1 MVWGKLNRLIL
12 ILLIGGVSFYFMGS
26 SGGVGTF
33 QREDRTGSPL
43 SINSSCGTC
52 HYGGN
57 FQSKLVLTILKD
69 SIPIKTYLPNT
80 DYIIN
85 VSIPSTN
92 PAKVHGLQLVA
103 LQSGNN
109 QQAGTFG
116 TLTSDLRAVELW
128 NRTYIEQSRPQ
139 RNHSFFIPWK
149 SPSKDIGPVH
159 FYASGLAANENNNTS
174 GDSPVKLET
183 PLVLP
188 AEAITRLIEK
198 VRNEKISCIHQD
210 GETSFLLENFSV
222 GQYVF
227 HIYDYFGRTMYQKN
241 LEIKEERFQMP
252 RLRLTSGFYV
262 ASIFDGTF
270 ILSTSFYHP

>member
-1 MVWGKLNRLIL
+1 MTWGKQNRLIL
-12 ILLIGGVSFYFMGS
+12 IFLFGCAGFYFLGS

-43 SINSSCGTC
+43 SLNSSCGSC

-57 FQSKLVLTILKD
+57 FQSKLVLTVLKD
-69 SIPIKTYLPNT
+69 SMPVKAYLPNT
-80 DYIIN
+80 DYLIN
-85 VSIPSTN
+85 VSIPSTV

-103 LQSGNN
+103 FQSGNN

-183 PLVLP
+183 PFVLP
-188 AEAITRLIEK
+188 AEAITQLIEK
-198 VRNEKISCIHQD
+198 DKNGKISCINQD

-227 HIYDYFGRTMYQKN
+227 YIYDYFGRTMYQKN
-241 LEIKEERFQMP
+241 LELKEERNQLP
-252 RLRLTSGFYV
+252 RIRLTSGFYV
-262 ASIFDGTF
+262 ASISNGTF
-270 ILSTSFYHP
+270 TRSISFYNP

>member
-1 MVWGKLNRLIL
+1 MTWGKQNRLIL
-12 ILLIGGVSFYFMGS
+12 IFLIGCAGFYFLGS

-43 SINSSCGTC
+43 SLNSSCGSC

-57 FQSKLVLTILKD
+57 FQSKLVLTVLKD
-69 SIPIKTYLPNT
+69 SMPVKAYLPNT
-80 DYIIN
+80 DYLIN
-85 VSIPSTN
+85 VSIPSTI

-103 LQSGNN
+103 FQSGNN

-183 PLVLP
+183 PFVLP
-188 AEAITRLIEK
+188 AEAITQLIEK
-198 VRNEKISCIHQD
+198 DKNGKIFCINQD

-227 HIYDYFGRTMYQKN
+227 YIYDYFGRTMYQKN
-241 LEIKEERFQMP
+241 LEIKEERNQLP
-252 RLRLTSGFYV
+252 RIRLTSGFYV
-262 ASIFDGTF
+262 ASIFNGKITQ
-270 ILSTSFYHP
+270 STSFYYP

>member
-1 MVWGKLNRLIL
+1 MIWLKKGQM
-12 ILLIGGVSFYFMGS
+12 ILLMSLIWVCLVFLGS

-69 SIPIKTYLPNT
+69 SIPVKAYLPNT
-80 DYIIN
+80 DYLIN
-85 VSIPSTN
+85 VSIPSII

-103 LQSGNN
+103 FQSGNN

-252 RLRLTSGFYV
+252 RLRLTNGFYV

>member
-1 MVWGKLNRLIL
+1 MTWGKQNRLIL
-12 ILLIGGVSFYFMGS
+12 IFLIGCAGFYFLGS

-43 SINSSCGTC
+43 SLNSSCGSC

-57 FQSKLVLTILKD
+57 FQSKLVLTVLKD
-69 SIPIKTYLPNT
+69 SIPVKAYLPNT
-80 DYIIN
+80 DYLIN
-85 VSIPSTN
+85 VSIPSTI

-103 LQSGNN
+103 FQSGNN

-183 PLVLP
+183 PFVLP
-188 AEAITRLIEK
+188 AEAITQLIEK
-198 VRNEKISCIHQD
+198 DKNGKISCINQD

-227 HIYDYFGRTMYQKN
+227 YIYDYFGRTMYQKN
-241 LEIKEERFQMP
+241 LEIKEERNQLP
-252 RLRLTSGFYV
+252 RIRLTSGFYV
-262 ASIFDGTF
+262 ASISNGTF
-270 ILSTSFYHP
+270 TRSISFYNP

>member
-1 MVWGKLNRLIL
+1 MTCGKQNRLIL
-12 ILLIGGVSFYFMGS
+12 IFLIGCAGFYFLGS

-43 SINSSCGTC
+43 SLNSSCGSC

-57 FQSKLVLTILKD
+57 FQSKLVLTVLKD
-69 SIPIKTYLPNT
+69 SMPVKAYLPNT
-80 DYIIN
+80 DYLIN
-85 VSIPSTN
+85 VSIPSTV

-103 LQSGNN
+103 FQSGNN

-183 PLVLP
+183 PFVLP
-188 AEAITRLIEK
+188 AEAITQLIEK
-198 VRNEKISCIHQD
+198 DKNGKISCINQD

-227 HIYDYFGRTMYQKN
+227 YIYDYFGRTMYQKN
-241 LEIKEERFQMP
+241 LEIKEERNQLP
-252 RLRLTSGFYV
+252 RIRLTSGFYV
-262 ASIFDGTF
+262 ASISNGTF
-270 ILSTSFYHP
+270 TRSISFYNP

>member
-1 MVWGKLNRLIL
+1 MTWGKQNRLIL
-12 ILLIGGVSFYFMGS
+12 IFLIGCAGFYFLGS

-43 SINSSCGTC
+43 SLNSSCGSC

-57 FQSKLVLTILKD
+57 FQSKLVLTVLKD
-69 SIPIKTYLPNT
+69 SMPVKAYLPNT
-80 DYIIN
+80 DYLIN
-85 VSIPSTN
+85 VSIPSTI

-103 LQSGNN
+103 FQSGNN

-183 PLVLP
+183 PFVLP
-188 AEAITRLIEK
+188 AEAITQLIEK
-198 VRNEKISCIHQD
+198 DKNGKISCINQD

-227 HIYDYFGRTMYQKN
+227 YIYDYFGRTMYQKN
-241 LEIKEERFQMP
+241 LEIKEERNQLP
-252 RLRLTSGFYV
+252 RIRLTSGFYV
-262 ASIFDGTF
+262 ASIFNGKITQ
-270 ILSTSFYHP
+270 STSFYYP

>member
-1 MVWGKLNRLIL
+1 MTWGKQNRLIL
-12 ILLIGGVSFYFMGS
+12 IFLIGCAGFYFLGS

-43 SINSSCGTC
+43 SLNSSCGSC

-57 FQSKLVLTILKD
+57 FQSKLVLTVLKD
-69 SIPIKTYLPNT
+69 SMPVKAYLPNT
-80 DYIIN
+80 DYLIN
-85 VSIPSTN
+85 VSIPSTV

-103 LQSGNN
+103 FQSGNN

-183 PLVLP
+183 PFVLP
-188 AEAITRLIEK
+188 AEAITQLIEK
-198 VRNEKISCIHQD
+198 DKNGKISCINQD

-227 HIYDYFGRTMYQKN
+227 YIYDYFGRTMYQKN
-241 LEIKEERFQMP
+241 LELKEERNQLP
-252 RLRLTSGFYV
+252 RIRLTSGFYV
-262 ASIFDGTF
+262 ASISNGTF
-270 ILSTSFYHP
+270 TRSISFYNP

>member
-1 MVWGKLNRLIL
+1 MVWSDKRKL
-12 ILLIGGVSFYFMGS
+12 LLLLAFFGVCFYFLGS

-43 SINSSCGTC
+43 SLNSSCGTC

-57 FQSKLVLTILKD
+57 FQSSLVLTVLKD
-69 SIPIKTYLPNT
+69 SVPVKAYLLNT
-80 DYIIN
+80 DYLIN
-85 VSIPSTN
+85 VSIPSII
-92 PAKVHGLQLVA
+92 PAKVYGLQLA
-103 LQSGNN
+103 AFQSGNN

-116 TLTSDLRAVELW
+116 TLTSNLRAVELW

-183 PLVLP
+183 PFVLP
-188 AEAITRLIEK
+188 AEAVTRLVERD
-198 VRNEKISCIHQD
+198 RNEKISWMNEG
-210 GETSFLLENFSV
+210 GETYVLLENFSP
-222 GQYVF
+222 GHYVF
-227 HIYDYFGRTMYQKN
+227 HIYDYFGRTMYQNKVD
-241 LEIKEERFQMP
+241 IKEERIQLP
-252 RLRLTSGFYV
+252 GVRLRTGFYV
-262 ASIFDGTF
+262 ASIFDGT
-270 ILSTSFYHP
+270 LTRSTSFYNP

>member
-1 MVWGKLNRLIL
+1 MTWGKQNRLIL
-12 ILLIGGVSFYFMGS
+12 IFLIGCAGFYFLGS

-43 SINSSCGTC
+43 SLNSSCGSC

-57 FQSKLVLTILKD
+57 FQSKLVLTVLKD
-69 SIPIKTYLPNT
+69 SIPVKAYLPNT
-80 DYIIN
+80 DYLIN
-85 VSIPSTN
+85 VSIPSTI

-103 LQSGNN
+103 FQSGNN

-183 PLVLP
+183 PFVLP
-188 AEAITRLIEK
+188 AEAITQLIEK
-198 VRNEKISCIHQD
+198 DKNGKIFCINQD

-227 HIYDYFGRTMYQKN
+227 YIYDYFGRTMYQKN
-241 LEIKEERFQMP
+241 LELKEERNQLP
-252 RLRLTSGFYV
+252 RIRLTSGFYV
-262 ASIFDGTF
+262 ASIFNGKITQ
-270 ILSTSFYHP
+270 STSFYYP

>member
-1 MVWGKLNRLIL
+1 MTWGKQNRLIL
-12 ILLIGGVSFYFMGS
+12 IFLIGCAGFYFLGS

-43 SINSSCGTC
+43 SLNSSCGSC

-57 FQSKLVLTILKD
+57 FQSKLVLTVLKD
-69 SIPIKTYLPNT
+69 SIPVKAYLPNT
-80 DYIIN
+80 DYLIN
-85 VSIPSTN
+85 VSIPSTI

-103 LQSGNN
+103 FQSGNN

-183 PLVLP
+183 PFVLP
-188 AEAITRLIEK
+188 AEAITQLIEK
-198 VRNEKISCIHQD
+198 DKNGKIFCINQD

-227 HIYDYFGRTMYQKN
+227 YIYDYFGRTMYQKN
-241 LEIKEERFQMP
+241 LEIKEERNQLP
-252 RLRLTSGFYV
+252 RIRLTSGFYV
-262 ASIFDGTF
+262 ASIFNGKITQ
-270 ILSTSFYHP
+270 STSFYYP

>member
-1 MVWGKLNRLIL
+1 MVWLKKGQM
-12 ILLIGGVSFYFMGS
+12 ILLMSLIWVCLVFLGS

-69 SIPIKTYLPNT
+69 SIPVKAYLPNT
-80 DYIIN
+80 DYLIN
-85 VSIPSTN
+85 LSIPSII

-103 LQSGNN
+103 FQSGNN

-198 VRNEKISCIHQD
+198 VRNEKISCINQD

-252 RLRLTSGFYV
+252 RLRLTNGFYV

-270 ILSTSFYHP
+270 TKSTSFYHP

>member
-1 MVWGKLNRLIL
+1 MTWGKQNRLIL
-12 ILLIGGVSFYFMGS
+12 IFLIGCAGFYFLGS

-43 SINSSCGTC
+43 SLNSSCGSC

-57 FQSKLVLTILKD
+57 FQSKLVLTVLKD
-69 SIPIKTYLPNT
+69 SMPVKAYLPNT
-80 DYIIN
+80 DYLIN
-85 VSIPSTN
+85 VSIPSTI

-103 LQSGNN
+103 FQSGNN

-183 PLVLP
+183 PFVLP
-188 AEAITRLIEK
+188 AEAITQLIEK
-198 VRNEKISCIHQD
+198 DKNGKISCINQD

-227 HIYDYFGRTMYQKN
+227 YIYDYFGRTMYQKN
-241 LEIKEERFQMP
+241 LELKEERNQLP
-252 RLRLTSGFYV
+252 RIRLTSGFYV
-262 ASIFDGTF
+262 ASISNGTF
-270 ILSTSFYHP
+270 TRSISFYNP

>member
-1 MVWGKLNRLIL
+1 MTWGKQNRLIL
-12 ILLIGGVSFYFMGS
+12 IFLIGCAGFYFLGS

-43 SINSSCGTC
+43 SLNSSCGSC

-57 FQSKLVLTILKD
+57 FQSKLVLTVLKD
-69 SIPIKTYLPNT
+69 SMPVKAYLPNT
-80 DYIIN
+80 DYLIN
-85 VSIPSTN
+85 VSIPSTV

-103 LQSGNN
+103 FQSGNN

-183 PLVLP
+183 PFVLP
-188 AEAITRLIEK
+188 AEAITQLIEK
-198 VRNEKISCIHQD
+198 DKNGKISCINQD

-227 HIYDYFGRTMYQKN
+227 YIYDYFGRTMYQKN
-241 LEIKEERFQMP
+241 LEIKEERNQLP
-252 RLRLTSGFYV
+252 RIRLTSGFYV
-262 ASIFDGTF
+262 ASISNGKITQ
-270 ILSTSFYHP
+270 STSFYYP